1 MESKPVSTK
10 QKESLVTILIDNVP
24 VSISTK
30 RYNQLIEWIDRYNSY
45 QIGLEIY
52 PPESNIHKQYAIKS
66 KIALETLK
74 SSKMNYKKKIQEI
87 QTEINIINKYY
98 INQVASPS
106 KETINKLEELTK
118 EHYILLKKYYE
129 KSQDIRLMIVSL
141 FQGVFIF
148 CILMTIIKF
157 IIEN

>member
-74 SSKMNYKKKIQEI
+74 KLKNELQKENMFINHIIILNHISSFH
-87 QTEINIINKYY
+87 TLPNIPLK
-98 INQVASPS
+98 
-106 KETINKLEELTK
+106 TKLK
-118 EHYILLKKYYE
+118 
-129 KSQDIRLMIVSL
+129 
-141 FQGVFIF
+141 
-148 CILMTIIKF
+148 
-157 IIEN
+157 

>member
-52 PPESNIHKQYAIKS
+52 PLESNTHKQYAIKS
-66 KIALETLK
+66 KLALETLK
-74 SSKMNYKKKIQEI
+74 KLKNELQNENQGNPGPNGYSSQICQSNER
-87 QTEINIINKYY
+87 T
-98 INQVASPS
+98 
-106 KETINKLEELTK
+106 
-118 EHYILLKKYYE
+118 
-129 KSQDIRLMIVSL
+129 SQGID
-141 FQGVFIF
+141 
-148 CILMTIIKF
+148 K
-157 IIEN
+157 

>member
-10 QKESLVTILIDNVP
+10 QKESLVIILIDNVP

-30 RYNQLIEWIDRYNSY
+30 RYNHLIEWIDRYNSY

-74 SSKMNYKKKIQEI
+74 KLKNELQ
-87 QTEINIINKYY
+87 
-98 INQVASPS
+98 
-106 KETINKLEELTK
+106 KESRYQISYS
-118 EHYILLKKYYE
+118 YILSSSIYLLHIDHYY
-129 KSQDIRLMIVSL
+129 QIHH
-141 FQGVFIF
+141 
-148 CILMTIIKF
+148 
-157 IIEN
+157 

>member
-10 QKESLVTILIDNVP
+10 QKESLVTILINNVP

-30 RYNQLIEWIDRYNSY
+30 RYNHLIEWIDRYNSY

-74 SSKMNYKKKIQEI
+74 KLKNYKKKIQEI
-87 QTEINIINKYY
+87 ELEINMINKYY
-98 INQVASPS
+98 INSNTS
-106 KETINKLEELTK
+106 
-118 EHYILLKKYYE
+118 
-129 KSQDIRLMIVSL
+129 
-141 FQGVFIF
+141 
-148 CILMTIIKF
+148 
-157 IIEN
+157 